1 MITRKY
7 SAGIVSESFWFI
19 EFKEYLKRIK
29 NNMPIEEIKK
39 EIVDNNLFGLPNENR
54 AKRTF
59 GYLKNRVSTLD
70 KEAVKLFFDADLP
83 TQKLINFIT
92 IMRNSR
98 IFFEFINEVYREKI
112 RLGEEYMERSDANI
126 FFRNKEIQSNEVANW
141 TDVTKKHISNTFN
154 TLMVEANLLTVR
166 DKKKY
171 INPPVLDLELEKY
184 LDHNGEIDIVK
195 ALTGVYW
202 YEFIKW
208 KT

>member
-29 NNMPIEEIKK
+29 NNIPIEEIKK

-54 AKRTF
+54 ARRTF
-59 GYLKNRVSTLD
+59 GYLKSRVSTLD

-195 ALTGVYW
+195 ALTGVY
-202 YEFIKW
+202 
-208 KT
+208 